1 MIPTIQ
7 TEIELLQNTKDELRT
22 AIMEKG
28 VSVSSNDLFSTY
40 PTRISQ
46 ISMTPGDK
54 DDLFKSLIDRSITSL
69 VVPDG
74 TEILR
79 PHVFSGCL
87 NITSLT
93 LPNSLKII
101 HNGALTGLHGV
112 TTLVIPDS
120 VKRIESSSSYHATT
134 TNLTSLTLGSGL
146 EYIGNNAFRNN
157 TNLTSITINAETPPT
172 LNTNTNAFD
181 NTNNCPIYVPAE
193 SVDTYKAAW
202 TKYADRI
209 QAMPQDNTLF
219 NSIVDRSVT
228 SINIPNNVTS
238 IGNYAFQSCASLTNV
253 TIPSSVTSIGK
264 YAFNGCTSLTSATIG
279 NGVTSIGN
287 AAFQSCNRLTSIII
301 PSSVTSIGDYA
312 FLNCTS
318 LTNVTIPSSVTSIG
332 KYAFNGCY
340 GLTSVTINRNT
351 PPTLGFSAFDN
362 TNNGPIYVPEDSVD
376 AYKSASNWSTLAS
389 RIQAIPS

>member
-79 PHVFSGCL
+79 PEAFSGCS

-120 VKRIESSSSYHATT
+120 VKRIESSSSYPNTT
-134 TNLTSLTLGSGL
+134 TSLTSLTLGSGL
-146 EYIGNNAFRNN
+146 EYIGNNAFYNR
-157 TNLTSITINAETPPT
+157 TNLTSITCLATTPPT
-172 LNTNTNAFD
+172 LGTNTNAFD
-181 NTNNCPIYVPAE
+181 NTNNCPIYVPE
-193 SVDTYKAAW
+193 DSVDAYKAAW

-238 IGNYAFQSCASLTNV
+238 IGNYAFSNCSSLTSIN
-253 TIPSSVTSIGK
+253 IPSGVTSIGQYAFDTCSALTSVNIPSSITSIGQSAFSGCSSLTSVNIPDSVTSIGAG
-264 YAFNGCTSLTSATIG
+264 AFAICSSLTSVTIG
-279 NGVTSIGN
+279 NGVRSIGN
-287 AAFQSCNRLTSIII
+287 
-301 PSSVTSIGDYA
+301 YA
-312 FLNCTS
+312 FSNC
-318 LTNVTIPSSVTSIG
+318 SS
-332 KYAFNGCY
+332 
-340 GLTSVTINRNT
+340 LTSVTINRNT
-351 PPTLGFSAFDN
+351 PPTLGFAAFNN
-362 TNNGPIYVPEDSVD
+362 TNDCPIYVPEDRVD
-376 AYKSASNWSTLAS
+376 AYKSSSYWSTLAS

>member
-1 MIPTIQ
+1 MTPTIQ
-7 TEIELLQNTKDELRT
+7 TQIELLQDTKDELRT

-28 VSVSSNDLFSTY
+28 VTVSSNDLFSTY

-79 PHVFSGCL
+79 PHAFSGCS
-87 NITSLT
+87 NITTLT

-101 HNGALTGLHGV
+101 YDSALHGLHSV
-112 TTLVIPDS
+112 TNLEVPDS
-120 VKRIESSSSYHATT
+120 VTRIEGCNGYPNTT

-181 NTNNCPIYVPAE
+181 NTNNCPIYVPAA

-202 TKYADRI
+202 TRYASRI
-209 QAMPQDNTLF
+209 VGISPYATF
-219 NSIVDRSVT
+219 NSIVDRSI
-228 SINIPNNVTS
+228 S
-238 IGNYAFQSCASLTNV
+238 GDY
-253 TIPSSVTSIGK
+253 TIPSDVTYIRPYCFRSCTNLTSVTIHENVTEIGQ
-264 YAFNGCTSLTSATIG
+264 
-279 NGVTSIGN
+279 
-287 AAFQSCNRLTSIII
+287 AAF
-301 PSSVTSIGDYA
+301 Y
-312 FLNCTS
+312 NCT
-318 LTNVTIPSSVTSIG
+318 
-332 KYAFNGCY
+332 
-340 GLTSVTINRNT
+340 GLTSVTVLATT
-351 PPTLGFSAFDN
+351 PPTLGSNAFSN
-362 TNNGPIYVPEDSVD
+362 TNNCPIYVPAASVET
-376 AYKSASNWSTLAS
+376 YKAATGWTSLAS
-389 RIQAIPS
+389 RITAIPS

>member
-79 PHVFSGCL
+79 PHVFSGCS

-101 HNGALTGLHGV
+101 YNGALTGLHGV

-120 VKRIESSSSYHATT
+120 VKRIESSSSYPVTT

-146 EYIGNNAFRNN
+146 EYIGNNAFYNR
-157 TNLTSITINAETPPT
+157 TNLTSITCLAETPPT
-172 LNTNTNAFD
+172 LNTNMNAFD
-181 NTNNCPIYVPAE
+181 NTNNCPIYVPE
-193 SVDTYKAAW
+193 
-202 TKYADRI
+202 
-209 QAMPQDNTLF
+209 N
-219 NSIVDRSVT
+219 
-228 SINIPNNVTS
+228 
-238 IGNYAFQSCASLTNV
+238 
-253 TIPSSVTSIGK
+253 
-264 YAFNGCTSLTSATIG
+264 
-279 NGVTSIGN
+279 
-287 AAFQSCNRLTSIII
+287 
-301 PSSVTSIGDYA
+301 
-312 FLNCTS
+312 
-318 LTNVTIPSSVTSIG
+318 
-332 KYAFNGCY
+332 
-340 GLTSVTINRNT
+340 
-351 PPTLGFSAFDN
+351 
-362 TNNGPIYVPEDSVD
+362 SVD
-376 AYKSASNWSTLAS
+376 AYKAAWSKYAS
-389 RIQAIPS
+389 RIQAIPEVEFFRRITSLDDVTSGKYLIVDTDNNIALNASLIASTTSTSNGINTFGNYIDVGITGDTIEATATTLNAAVDYDGRYLTWTDEMYGTVYHLTQNGTNAVKFKPYATSSMYEITPFDDYECRTFQSPTKAIGLFTGTTSSSKTIRWQDKNTTASLENMALFKLD

>member
-28 VSVSSNDLFSTY
+28 VTVSSNDLFSTY

-79 PHVFSGCL
+79 PHVFSGCS

-101 HNGALTGLHGV
+101 YNGALTGLHGV

-120 VKRIESSSSYHATT
+120 VKRIESSSSYPVTT

-146 EYIGNNAFRNN
+146 EYIGNNAFYNR
-157 TNLTSITINAETPPT
+157 TNLTSITCLAETPPT

-181 NTNNCPIYVPAE
+181 NTNNCPIYVPE
-193 SVDTYKAAW
+193 
-202 TKYADRI
+202 
-209 QAMPQDNTLF
+209 N
-219 NSIVDRSVT
+219 
-228 SINIPNNVTS
+228 
-238 IGNYAFQSCASLTNV
+238 
-253 TIPSSVTSIGK
+253 
-264 YAFNGCTSLTSATIG
+264 
-279 NGVTSIGN
+279 
-287 AAFQSCNRLTSIII
+287 
-301 PSSVTSIGDYA
+301 
-312 FLNCTS
+312 
-318 LTNVTIPSSVTSIG
+318 
-332 KYAFNGCY
+332 
-340 GLTSVTINRNT
+340 
-351 PPTLGFSAFDN
+351 
-362 TNNGPIYVPEDSVD
+362 SVD
-376 AYKSASNWSTLAS
+376 AYKAAWSKYAS
-389 RIQAIPS
+389 RIQAIPEVEFFRRITSLDEATSGKYLIVNTSVNKALNASLIKDTTRSTNGINAANNIIDVTIEDDTIAQDGNTLNAAADYDAVNHTLSWTDSDTGTTYYLYWSGNGARFAYSGNTQPSMDYPMEATYYEDLGSFSFANSTKMVAYSTNGPRLGFYQPSNTFEANMALFKLN

>member
-101 HNGALTGLHGV
+101 YNGALTGLHGI

-120 VKRIESSSSYHATT
+120 VKRIESSSSYPVTT
-134 TNLTSLTLGSGL
+134 TSLTSLTLGSGL
-146 EYIGNNAFRNN
+146 EYIGNTTFYNR
-157 TNLTSITINAETPPT
+157 TNLTSITCLAETPPT

-181 NTNNCPIYVPAE
+181 NTNNCPIYVPE
-193 SVDTYKAAW
+193 NSVEAYKAAW
-202 TKYADRI
+202 SKY
-209 QAMPQDNTLF
+209 
-219 NSIVDRSVT
+219 
-228 SINIPNNVTS
+228 
-238 IGNYAFQSCASLTNV
+238 
-253 TIPSSVTSIGK
+253 
-264 YAFNGCTSLTSATIG
+264 
-279 NGVTSIGN
+279 
-287 AAFQSCNRLTSIII
+287 
-301 PSSVTSIGDYA
+301 
-312 FLNCTS
+312 
-318 LTNVTIPSSVTSIG
+318 
-332 KYAFNGCY
+332 
-340 GLTSVTINRNT
+340 
-351 PPTLGFSAFDN
+351 
-362 TNNGPIYVPEDSVD
+362 
-376 AYKSASNWSTLAS
+376 AS
-389 RIQAIPS
+389 RIQAIP

>member
-79 PHVFSGCL
+79 PHAFSGCGS
-87 NITSLT
+87 ITSLT

-101 HNGALTGLHGV
+101 YNGALTGLHGV

-120 VKRIESSSSYHATT
+120 VKRIERCSSYPATT

-146 EYIGNNAFRNN
+146 EYIGNNAFYNR
-157 TNLTSITINAETPPT
+157 TNLTSITCLATTPPT

-181 NTNNCPIYVPAE
+181 NTNNCPIYVPAA

-202 TKYADRI
+202 TRYASRI
-209 QAMPQDNTLF
+209 VGISPYATF
-219 NSIVDRSVT
+219 NSIVDRSI
-228 SINIPNNVTS
+228 S
-238 IGNYAFQSCASLTNV
+238 GDY
-253 TIPSSVTSIGK
+253 TIPSDVTVIG
-264 YAFNGCTSLTSATIG
+264 YGAFYGCTSLTSVTIPS
-279 NGVTSIGN
+279 GVTSIGGS
-287 AAFQSCNRLTSIII
+287 AF
-301 PSSVTSIGDYA
+301 Y
-312 FLNCTS
+312 NCT
-318 LTNVTIPSSVTSIG
+318 
-332 KYAFNGCY
+332 
-340 GLTSVTINRNT
+340 GLTSVTVLATT
-351 PPTLGFSAFDN
+351 PPNLNGANHFNN
-362 TNNGPIYVPEDSVD
+362 TNNCPIYVPAASVET
-376 AYKSASNWSTLAS
+376 YKAASVWSTYAS
-389 RIQAIPS
+389 RITAIP

>member
-28 VSVSSNDLFSTY
+28 VTVSSNDISSTY

-79 PHVFSGCL
+79 PHAFSGCGS
-87 NITSLT
+87 ITSLT

-101 HNGALTGLHGV
+101 YNGALTGLHGV

-120 VKRIESSSSYHATT
+120 VKRIERCSSYPATT

-146 EYIGNNAFRNN
+146 EYIGNNAFYNR
-157 TNLTSITINAETPPT
+157 TNLTSITCLAETPPT

-181 NTNNCPIYVPAE
+181 NTNNCPIYVPE
-193 SVDTYKAAW
+193 NSVEAYKAAW
-202 TKYADRI
+202 SKY
-209 QAMPQDNTLF
+209 
-219 NSIVDRSVT
+219 
-228 SINIPNNVTS
+228 
-238 IGNYAFQSCASLTNV
+238 
-253 TIPSSVTSIGK
+253 
-264 YAFNGCTSLTSATIG
+264 
-279 NGVTSIGN
+279 
-287 AAFQSCNRLTSIII
+287 
-301 PSSVTSIGDYA
+301 
-312 FLNCTS
+312 
-318 LTNVTIPSSVTSIG
+318 
-332 KYAFNGCY
+332 
-340 GLTSVTINRNT
+340 
-351 PPTLGFSAFDN
+351 
-362 TNNGPIYVPEDSVD
+362 
-376 AYKSASNWSTLAS
+376 AS
-389 RIQAIPS
+389 RIQAIP